1 MSCSCQINGHSLVN
15 IPENSPETPAWNHLR
30 CAAKLLARPSL
41 HVFFFFCFH
50 SVCDLKVCSHQPLWR
65 SSLPGNGRILF
76 QRNSSVFS
84 FQHWSQWNSAVG
96 RGERLPAVPRARCLL
111 TILIR
116 KRRRRFNFCTSAEML
131 FFLTLWIT
139 WEQTHINTF
148 FSSEFSTFF
157 FQRHNVCKVMKNET
171 SVHSKAVT
179 CNPVAME
186 VHHLCRLLTGPD
198 KSPGLCLIDCCVS
211 RLLALR

>member
-1 MSCSCQINGHSLVN
+1 MCSKAI
-15 IPENSPETPAWNHLR
+15 SPVQSAGLF
-30 CAAKLLARPSL
+30 C
-41 HVFFFFCFH
+41 FFLFCFH
-50 SVCDLKVCSHQPLWR
+50 SVRDLKACSHQPLGR
-65 SSLPGNGRILF
+65 SSLPGNERILF

-84 FQHWSQWNSAVG
+84 FQHWSQWNSAVS

-111 TILIR
+111 MILIR

-131 FFLTLWIT
+131 FFLNLWIT
-139 WEQTHINTF
+139 REETHKCFFF
-148 FSSEFSTFF
+148 FSSEFGTFFLLF

-186 VHHLCRLLTGPD
+186 GHHLCRLLTGSD
-198 KSPGLCLIDCCVS
+198 KGPGSCLIDCCVS